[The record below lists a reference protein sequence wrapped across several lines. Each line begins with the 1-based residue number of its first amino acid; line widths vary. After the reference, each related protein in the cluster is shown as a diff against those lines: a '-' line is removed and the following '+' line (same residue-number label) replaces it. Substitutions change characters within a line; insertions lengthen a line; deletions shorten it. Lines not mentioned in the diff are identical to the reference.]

1 MEKSTSARHSARSWS
16 WPEFLLLVLVQ
27 LWLAHVLV
35 FFAHEYAH
43 SFTAFLLGWKADPLA
58 LHFPPSSLT
67 VWLMQL
73 GIDQNVDEAPIFA
86 AGHGVDAGLIALAG
100 PLLGNGIIT
109 YPMSRLAYVWA
120 KRRGSRTWGMLAYW
134 ACTASVG
141 NFIDYVPIRTFTLD
155 GDMGSVQRGF
165 GWSSWTV
172 LFVLG
177 TPTLLALAYF
187 LLRIVPS
194 TLRWLFPDSAAQRL
208 SVVVLTV
215 CILFGF
221 FGAAGL
227 SGSGS
232 ISHRLSMISVFGC
245 LPSAVILSVVLAVRA
260 HYTGP
265 RRP

>member
-1 MEKSTSARHSARSWS
+1 
-16 WPEFLLLVLVQ
+16 
-27 LWLAHVLV
+27 
-35 FFAHEYAH
+35 
-43 SFTAFLLGWKADPLA
+43 
-58 LHFPPSSLT
+58 
-67 VWLMQL
+67 
-73 GIDQNVDEAPIFA
+73 
-86 AGHGVDAGLIALAG
+86 
-100 PLLGNGIIT
+100 
-109 YPMSRLAYVWA
+109 
-120 KRRGSRTWGMLAYW
+120 MLAYW

-208 SVVVLTV
+208 SVAVLTV

-227 SGSGS
+227 SGSGP